1 MAKHVIL
8 ALFADEAAAE
18 AAAASLEAWDKD
30 EKSITLDTVAVL
42 TVDEKGKLKSS
53 VPGRVATAAKGAGAG
68 VVITVLFGTLIGGPL
83 FLPIAGGVLGA
94 ISGKGL
100 GLKTEDRERIAG
112 ELAGGKA
119 AVGVL
124 VGDLKAADVSA
135 KLTELGGAAESHEV
149 PADVEADIDE
159 AISQS

>member
-1 MAKHVIL
+1 M
-8 ALFADEAAAE
+8 
-18 AAAASLEAWDKD
+18 
-30 EKSITLDTVAVL
+30 
-42 TVDEKGKLKSS
+42 
-53 VPGRVATAAKGAGAG
+53 
-68 VVITVLFGTLIGGPL
+68 ITVLFGTLIGGPL
-83 FLPIAGGVLGA
+83 FLPVAGGVLGA

>member
-1 MAKHVIL
+1 MAKQVIF

-42 TVDEKGKLKSS
+42 TVDKKGKLKSS

-100 GLKTEDRERIAG
+100 GSRPRTASGSPASSR
-112 ELAGGKA
+112 A
-119 AVGVL
+119 ARQP
-124 VGDLKAADVSA
+124 SA
-135 KLTELGGAAESHEV
+135 SWWATSRPLTSR
-149 PADVEADIDE
+149 P
-159 AISQS
+159 S